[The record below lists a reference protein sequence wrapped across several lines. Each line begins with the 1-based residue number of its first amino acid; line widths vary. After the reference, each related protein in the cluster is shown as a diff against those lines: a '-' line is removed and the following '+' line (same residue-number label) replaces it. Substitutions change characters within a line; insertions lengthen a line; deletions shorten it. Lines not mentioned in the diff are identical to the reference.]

1 MAVATPIVYQ
11 TSEEVDCGAR
21 GRKGVGGARWEAAEV
36 GGCGGKGKARVGSV
50 IEVGKVEDQR
60 LVRTCPS
67 NSWKSSPPAAVVH
80 PRSKNW

>member
-50 IEVGKVEDQR
+50 IEVGKVGGGSATGADLPVE
-60 LVRTCPS
+60 LVEE
-67 NSWKSSPPAAVVH
+67 
-80 PRSKNW
+80 